1 MKTRWRWT
9 LLVALLLLG
18 GLALGIRLFLGSP
31 QFGALPAGSRLEQI
45 KKSPHYMDGTF
56 HNLLP
61 TPILTDGSG
70 VVSSLFQS
78 FFIKKDNPVP
88 PGPIPT
94 SKTSLKSLERNT
106 DTVIWLGH
114 SSFFIQ
120 LGGQRILID
129 PVLSDHAAPVSFST
143 RAFPGSNP
151 YTADDLPDIDVL
163 LISHDHWDHLD
174 YPTLTAL
181 RSKIKQIFCGLGVG
195 EHLQRWGFSRNIIH
209 EADWGERAELGDL
222 TIHITQARHF
232 SGRSLTRNKTLWVG
246 FVMETPQRRIFY
258 SGDSGYGPHFA
269 ELGNRFGTFD
279 LVLLECGQYDKRW
292 SLIHMMPEETAKA
305 ADDLQAKILLPAHS
319 GKFSIAYHAWDEPY
333 KRLAAASQGK
343 NWRLATPIIGEPLLL
358 DTIEANKANEPAPEW
373 WQHVPLLR

>member
-1 MKTRWRWT
+1 M
-9 LLVALLLLG
+9 
-18 GLALGIRLFLGSP
+18 
-31 QFGALPAGSRLEQI
+31 
-45 KKSPHYMDGTF
+45 
-56 HNLLP
+56 P
-61 TPILTDGSG
+61 T
-70 VVSSLFQS
+70 V
-78 FFIKKDNPVP
+78 
-88 PGPIPT
+88 
-94 SKTSLKSLERNT
+94 KTSLKSLDRNA

-151 YTADDLPDIDVL
+151 YTTEDLPDIDVL

-181 RSKIKQIFCGLGVG
+181 RPKIGQIICGLGVG
-195 EHLQRWGFSRNIIH
+195 AHLQRWGFSESIIH
-209 EADWGERAELGDL
+209 EGDWGERTTLRDL
-222 TIHITQARHF
+222 TIHITPARHF

-258 SGDSGYGPHFA
+258 SGDSGYSPHFA
-269 ELGNRFGTFD
+269 ELGNKFGTFG

-292 SLIHMMPEETAKA
+292 NLIHMMPEETAKA
-305 ADDLQAKILLPAHS
+305 ADDLHAETLLPAHS

-333 KRLAAASQGK
+333 RRLAAASRGK
-343 NWRLATPIIGEPLLL
+343 NWRLATPRIGEPLLFNM
-358 DTIEANKANEPAPEW
+358 TEAKEGNESVSQW
-373 WQHVPLLR
+373 WQHVQP